1 MLLIFHCSLQL
12 VLDQVKITQDHR
24 ISKSFLS
31 STIKAQSLFW
41 RSSLNQSLHA
51 SIDSRE
57 IWKKMCILVLNMKDF
72 LHCLYAAHL
81 TDHHVLI
88 VKVTTKHLWSITSW
102 ALYLYTN
109 LKHKSEH
116 WTMTLTWNTKV
127 NNGFI
132 NRVRLSIVLL
142 IRISL
147 PPLLFWLREHLVHF
161 SGKEFIN
168 NRMVEAVK
176 MRTKACLSNLRS
188 IFPPEVMCIFPSKWT
203 PCLGHRAGCHTW

>member
-1 MLLIFHCSLQL
+1 MHMIGNCNFFTMLLIFHCSLQL

-81 TDHHVLI
+81 TDHHVLV
-88 VKVTTKHLWSITSW
+88 VKMTTKHLGSITSW

-109 LKHKSEH
+109 LKHISEQWLH
-116 WTMTLTWNTKV
+116 QRFKALHDQM
-127 NNGFI
+127 
-132 NRVRLSIVLL
+132 
-142 IRISL
+142 SL
-147 PPLLFWLREHLVHF
+147 PPLLSWLKAHLVHF